1 MNAPHMLVVNA
12 TLQLLISSLLGVLL
26 LIPMQPWGK
35 RFLQNVKNLPDL
47 RSTHIDWLLL
57 ALMQFGVA
65 FALAQKPIHSERLVA
80 WLVIFGGW
88 MNATP
93 YLVRGLWGI
102 NAFSLSGSMKQKA
115 FALLGFV
122 SVTSLITA
130 FVILLVSWLD

>member
-1 MNAPHMLVVNA
+1 MNPPHLLILNA
-12 TLQLLISSLLGVLL
+12 TLQLLVSSLLGVLL

-35 RFLQNVKNLPDL
+35 RFLQNVKSLPDL

-57 ALMQFGVA
+57 ALMQFGIA
-65 FALAQKPIHSERLVA
+65 FALLQKPIHSQRIVA
-80 WLVIFGGW
+80 YLVIFGGW

-102 NAFSLSGSMKQKA
+102 NGFSLTGSPKQKA
-115 FALLGFV
+115 FAALGLI

-130 FVILLVSWLD
+130 FVIILLSWLF